1 MIRLYIARH
10 KTRVIRRD
18 IKPTSTL
25 AVGELI
31 ENFVIEA
38 TTVPRVGELLTYHPD
53 NLPTENSWTG
63 EVAGVQHVITQRP
76 EHNYFV
82 YPQTVC
88 VTVRDE
94 RITE

>member
-1 MIRLYIARH
+1 MIRLAISRH
-10 KTRVIRRD
+10 KTRVIYSD

-31 ENFVIEA
+31 ETITIEA
-38 TTVPRVGELLTYHPD
+38 STVPRVGELLTFHPD

-63 EVAGVQHVITQRP
+63 EVAGVQHVIAQRP
-76 EHNYFV
+76 VFNYFV